1 MKLGFV
7 IPFVGPAVTSAAG
20 LSAFCRGLEDIGY
33 DTLWVGDRL
42 VTPVDMHSTYPGK
55 EQPYPPQMTR
65 YLDPV
70 LLWTVAATATS
81 RVRLNASTLSTFYYE
96 PVHLARMLTTLDVLS
111 DGRLD
116 VGVGIGWMKDEHDI
130 ARGADWHQ
138 RGRMLDDLLAFLHKW
153 WTTTPV
159 SWNSEFISLPPVH
172 ADLRPVQAGGPPIWI
187 GGASEAAMRRVG
199 RSGTGWLGVEGLQ
212 DSDHLWS
219 IARRAAHDAGR
230 DPDAL
235 KTAVR
240 INLEPGTS
248 VDSVA
253 DKLEGFAD
261 SGIDEAILDAF
272 AMFPTLDQLLDF
284 ASQVIARS
292 RNHGEG
298 LTASI
303 NSRFDKGM
311 ELKADVGTAAV

>member
-7 IPFVGPAVTSAAG
+7 IPIVGPAISSAAG
-20 LSAFCRGLEDIGY
+20 LSAFCRGLEDLGY

-70 LLWTVAATATS
+70 LLWTVAAAATS

-96 PVHLARMLTTLDVLS
+96 PVHLARQLTTLDVLS

-116 VGVGIGWMKDEHDI
+116 VGVGVGWMKDEHDI
-130 ARGADWHQ
+130 ARNADWHR
-138 RGRMLDDLLAFLHKW
+138 RGRMLDDVLAFLQQW

-159 SWNSEFISLPPVH
+159 SWDSEFFTLPPVH

-187 GGASEAAMRRVG
+187 GGASDAAMRRVG
-199 RSGTGWLGVEGLQ
+199 RVGTGWLGVEGLQ
-212 DSDHLWS
+212 DDVTDHLWS
-219 IARRAAHDAGR
+219 IARRAAQDAGR

-235 KTAVR
+235 KTAMR
-240 INLEPGTS
+240 INLEPGMS
-248 VDSVA
+248 VDLVA
-253 DKLEGFAD
+253 DMLQRLAE
-261 SGIDEAILDAF
+261 SGADEAIVDAF
-272 AMFPTLDQLLDF
+272 ALFPSLEQLLDF
-284 ASQVIARS
+284 AGQVITTWSDR
-292 RNHGEG
+292 R
-298 LTASI
+298 TA
-303 NSRFDKGM
+303 
-311 ELKADVGTAAV
+311 

>member
-7 IPFVGPAVTSAAG
+7 IPIVGPAVSSAVD
-20 LSAFCRGLEDIGY
+20 LSAFCRGLEDLGY

-55 EQPYPPQMTR
+55 EQPYPPEMTR

-70 LLWTVAATATS
+70 LLWTVAAAATS

-96 PVHLARMLTTLDVLS
+96 PVHLARMLTTLDVLR

-116 VGVGIGWMKDEHDI
+116 LGVGVGWMKDEHDI
-130 ARGADWHQ
+130 ARGADWRR
-138 RGRMLDDLLAFLHKW
+138 RGRMLDDVLAFLQHW

-159 SWNSEFISLPPVH
+159 SWDSEFFSLPPVH

-187 GGASEAAMRRVG
+187 GGTSEAAMRRVG
-199 RSGTGWLGVEGLQ
+199 RIGTGWLGVEGLQ
-212 DSDHLWS
+212 DFDRLWS
-219 IARRAAHDAGR
+219 IARSAADDAGR

-235 KTAVR
+235 KTAMR

-248 VDSVA
+248 VDAVVDRVQRLA
-253 DKLEGFAD
+253 E
-261 SGIDEAILDAF
+261 SGADEAMVDAF
-272 AMFPTLDQLLDF
+272 AVFPSLEELLDF
-284 ASQVIARS
+284 ANQVVTGWSER
-292 RNHGEG
+292 G
-298 LTASI
+298 
-303 NSRFDKGM
+303 
-311 ELKADVGTAAV
+311 KA